1 MKPHKAKFTTRDIR
15 IFLGIWAGIFALFL
29 AFGFFRHG
37 IVREWALIG
46 LCASTALM
54 AVPRLATPIYK
65 AWLGFGDIM
74 GFVISR
80 TILAVI
86 FFGIFTPLG
95 IFFRLTKRD
104 ALNLKRAFKTSEK
117 SFFTARKTQPTS
129 MKNQF

>member
-1 MKPHKAKFTTRDIR
+1 MKPSNHDLR

-29 AFGFFRHG
+29 GFGFFRHS

-46 LCASTALM
+46 LCVSVALM
-54 AVPRLATPIYK
+54 AAPCLATPIYK
-65 AWLGFGDIM
+65 AWLKFGDIM

-104 ALNLKRAFKTSEK
+104 ALNLKRAFKTDEK